1 MSSNE
6 TITIVPMDEENLALF
21 NSFPSSFTITGNVWA
36 GNDGFFHFFVE
47 EFPEPHAAKTYP
59 DGTLGE
65 AEGQAVFFAMESG
78 RCVGQIHLRRA
89 WNGMLSVE
97 DIRVREDCRRRGVGR
112 KLLDAAVAYGKAQ
125 GYAALRL
132 ECQNNNVGAC
142 RFYAEY
148 GFLLMGMDQAVY
160 MTTPHKGETALYW
173 YYALVP
179 MEELM
184 ERWD

>member
-65 AEGQAVFFAMESG
+65 AEGQAVFFAMDGLLQNAEG
-78 RCVGQIHLRRA
+78 GCTMNTRCGCCFAAASSNVL
-89 WNGMLSVE
+89 MC
-97 DIRVREDCRRRGVGR
+97 RVRLSSPRSGSNGR
-112 KLLDAAVAYGKAQ
+112 PPAAIG
-125 GYAALRL
+125 R
-132 ECQNNNVGAC
+132 
-142 RFYAEY
+142 
-148 GFLLMGMDQAVY
+148 
-160 MTTPHKGETALYW
+160 
-173 YYALVP
+173 
-179 MEELM
+179 
-184 ERWD
+184 